1 MRGKS
6 TRRTIIATVMS
17 LTVVGLM
24 VAAGPA
30 LADTSVED
38 PASAETPSAETQTT
52 GDETAADRS
61 TGDGAA
67 EDQGS
72 TGEATFEPAATDE
85 AATDE
90 AATEQTA
97 TEPMASKTTAA
108 DETVSEQ
115 SATAETAA
123 ALAPLTTAQKRA
135 ITKAKRWANKW
146 ARQAKKNRRHA
157 ATHAR
162 YLGKRL
168 PRSIKRS
175 VKKPRAATGERLTA
189 ADWRA
194 YGRAW
199 KKQAKKNAKYVRVT
213 WRKIKNPR
221 GSSVRRWLPL
231 LRHEGWPKSQLSMA
245 LRVIYRES
253 KGNPRLIGSGGYH
266 GLFQISWS
274 FSRGRFNL
282 RNPVTNVRVAKQLFS
297 RRGWQPWAS
306 TAY

>member
-1 MRGKS
+1 M
-6 TRRTIIATVMS
+6 
-17 LTVVGLM
+17 
-24 VAAGPA
+24 
-30 LADTSVED
+30 
-38 PASAETPSAETQTT
+38 
-52 GDETAADRS
+52 
-61 TGDGAA
+61 
-67 EDQGS
+67 
-72 TGEATFEPAATDE
+72 
-85 AATDE
+85 
-90 AATEQTA
+90 
-97 TEPMASKTTAA
+97 
-108 DETVSEQ
+108 
-115 SATAETAA
+115 
-123 ALAPLTTAQKRA
+123 
-135 ITKAKRWANKW
+135 
-146 ARQAKKNRRHA
+146 
-157 ATHAR
+157 
-162 YLGKRL
+162 
-168 PRSIKRS
+168 
-175 VKKPRAATGERLTA
+175 KKPRAATGERLTV

-199 KKQAKKNAKYVRVT
+199 KKQARKNAKYVRVT

-231 LRHEGWPKSQLSMA
+231 LRHEGWPKSQLPMA